1 MSKEVLL
8 IILLKSRRSFAEFYK
23 SNSDNTE
30 IEETRKSSTKLR
42 DRFSRSKL
50 KKSRKKLY
58 RTENNKNLSRL
69 EEEEI
74 KQYLAKLEKSINTF
88 KKYYDYDDLD

>member
-23 SNSDNTE
+23 SNSDNAE

-88 KKYYDYDDLD
+88 RKYYDYDDLD